1 MRAVQ
6 EAVENSRKE
15 AEERKRK
22 RLEQAAR
29 EAAAEA
35 EREAARRREERR
47 KEVVWELLEAMDH
60 GHEDAAMELL
70 KEADAEMLLWPAF
83 EAGASLLHE
92 ACARGQPAPMHG
104 MLSIILAAEGVDRQQ
119 ILYAD
124 DWGRTP
130 LHRAAG
136 AGSGKICAELVALP
150 FCDIKAIDKEG
161 RTAIEVAKCWGFHEA
176 ADAIYRALHN
186 LEPWTEPVAAVEEE
200 EHQEYENLDTAKTA
214 KKKPKGKAKSKSKAK
229 AKASAGKASPRHNE
243 EDKLPAKPAKAK
255 PKAAGKKAKPA
266 AESVP
271 STAAEV
277 LTEAPEAE
285 ESELSELE
293 APEPET
299 GAPPPED
306 GAEPAEAAEL
316 PDGEEE
322 LLGEG
327 QEEEPEE
334 PEEPEYPEVA
344 DFSYRAGLAAVQAGC
359 LEEAMALARH
369 KLWCFT
375 NELDDKGW
383 TMMHHAAHRG
393 YEELCAA
400 LCERMDF
407 KSVDLPDK
415 AFLSTPLHLAAGMRR
430 LGCCKAIVN
439 SGRCEKVNAAD
450 LDGRTPLHLAALRAD
465 EECYLAIHAHE
476 DCDPCIPDKNG
487 KSPAEYAADRGLEVD
502 VPVPGYAGVNL

>member
-22 RLEQAAR
+22 RREQEAL

-35 EREAARRREERR
+35 EQEAERRRQERR

-60 GHEDAAMELL
+60 GHESTAMELL
-70 KEADAEMLLWPAF
+70 QEADAELLLWPAF

-92 ACARGQPAPMHG
+92 ACARGHPACMHG
-104 MLSIILAAEGVDRQQ
+104 MLSIILAVEEVDRQQ

-124 DWGRTP
+124 AWGRTP

-150 FCDIKAIDKEG
+150 FCDVKAIDKDG
-161 RTAIEVAKCWGFHEA
+161 RSAIEVAKCWGFHEA
-176 ADAIYRALHN
+176 ADAIYRAIHN

-200 EHQEYENLDTAKTA
+200 EHEEEEGHLDAAKA

-229 AKASAGKASPRHNE
+229 AKASAGKAPPQNKE
-243 EDKLPAKPAKAK
+243 EDKAAAKPAKAK
-255 PKAAGKKAKPA
+255 PKAAGKKVKSA
-266 AESVP
+266 AEPVP
-271 STAAEV
+271 SAAAEV
-277 LTEAPEAE
+277 PTEAPEAE

-293 APEPET
+293 AEPEI
-299 GAPPPED
+299 GVSPPEE
-306 GAEPAEAAEL
+306 GAEPAEADQL
-316 PDGEEE
+316 PDGEG
-322 LLGEG
+322 LLVEG
-327 QEEEPEE
+327 QEEMEE

-344 DFSYRAGLAAVQAGC
+344 DFNYRAGLAAVQTGC
-359 LEEAMALARH
+359 LEEAMALATH

-375 NELDDKGW
+375 NEVDDKGW

-407 KSVDLPDK
+407 KCVDLPDK

-430 LGCCKAIVN
+430 VGCCRALVN
-439 SGRCEKVNAAD
+439 SGRDIKVNAID

-465 EECYLAIHAHE
+465 EECYIAIHAHE

-487 KSPAEYAADRGLEVD
+487 KSPAEYAADRGLEVE
-502 VPVPGYAGVNL
+502 VPVLTGYAGVNL